1 MRRDSDN
8 AAIYQLDQSQT
19 VPLRAS
25 WGSRELVLYL
35 DVKIPKSDF
44 VEEIVYFL
52 PVIETEPIEYLYSD
66 PSDLDSELQEL
77 EAIEEREL
85 RKSYEISGL
94 VLKPTCDSLNEF
106 TRQGMFIAKAMGIE
120 KLRDGFHCFDKISE
134 ESGLE
139 YVEG

>member
-1 MRRDSDN
+1 MGIYCEQVYKLFADLPQRQTCGYRGTRVDDN
-8 AAIYQLDQSQT
+8 
-19 VPLRAS
+19 
-25 WGSRELVLYL
+25 L